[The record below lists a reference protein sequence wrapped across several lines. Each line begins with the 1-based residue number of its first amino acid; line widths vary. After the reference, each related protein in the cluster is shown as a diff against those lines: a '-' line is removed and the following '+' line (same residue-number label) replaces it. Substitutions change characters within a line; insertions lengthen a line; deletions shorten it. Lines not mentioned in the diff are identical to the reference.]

1 MKKIIEQ
8 ITKLENGNTGYNYNV
23 TKVLLN
29 EDKANKLVEQLEN
42 EEISLLED
50 LECYD
55 EIIYTDK
62 LNWME
67 FIYLLKNK
75 IDQINYL
82 DNMDNFHFD
91 QFREMIKEN
100 VNTITFHY
108 NDKLDLGIIKYDF
121 DNVIIFDEEHD
132 EIIEKMLKNKVEAY
146 FLPKY
151 DKNVIEQII
160 EEF

>member
-1 MKKIIEQ
+1 MKNIIEQ

-100 VNTITFHY
+100 VNTITIHY